1 MSTGEKIA
9 SVVPADVKLTPAE
22 ADAIVEIAYVTIAA
36 DRKLDAAEVDAFRA
50 VLERLRGATVD
61 SGELDVVL
69 DQMYARVERVGEKLD
84 EHLRAL
90 GAEMSP
96 SARELAYKVAY
107 AMGIADLDSSDEEFE
122 LDLQLVDALE
132 LTSDRAEELADDV
145 MRTLNPEEEN

>member
-1 MSTGEKIA
+1 MSTAEKIA
-9 SVVPADVKLTPAE
+9 SVVPAGAKLTPAE
-22 ADAIVEIAYVTIAA
+22 ADAIVEISYMTIAA
-36 DRKLDAAEVDAFRA
+36 DRKLDPAEVDAFRA

-90 GAEMSP
+90 GAKMSAP
-96 SARELAYKVAY
+96 ARELAYKVAY

-132 LTSDRAEELADDV
+132 LTSDRAEQLADDV
-145 MRTLNPEEEN
+145 MGILNPPED